1 MSAYLEEFEQ
11 ESIWV
16 KWVPYVDS
24 TPTEI
29 WSWNFVA
36 PGWDKDTPARLLADA
51 ALAGRND
58 PPGYALD
65 VRRSYFEWGASNQA
79 QTVVLQIAD
88 WALQGVVGAAAW
100 AVLARLCAAAKK
112 SMEVPLGV
120 RPLERDEA
128 EGWARWRIVDGFE
141 LGHEAYDHLIL
152 VGEEEARAELKW
164 TLAYE
169 HDGVRY
175 TVTIGTREGL
185 VDFAR
190 IKRELA

>member
-1 MSAYLEEFEQ
+1 MSEYLEAFEQ

-51 ALAGRND
+51 ALADRNG

-65 VRRSYFEWGASNQA
+65 VRRSSFEWGASNQA

-100 AVLARLCAAAKK
+100 AVLARLCAAAKE
-112 SMEVPLGV
+112 SWEETLEV

-128 EGWARWRIVDGFE
+128 EGWARWRIVEGFQ
-141 LGHEAYDHLIL
+141 LGDDAYDRLIL
-152 VGEEEARAELKW
+152 AGQEEARVDLQW
-164 TLAYE
+164 TLACE
-169 HDGVRY
+169 HDGVRLRSQS
-175 TVTIGTREGL
+175 GRER
-185 VDFAR
+185 V
-190 IKRELA
+190 